1 MNLRRVVL
9 DVEKSLQR
17 PELMTIVEA
26 IDAVDGVQGVN
37 MLVDEIDAEAM
48 GMEIVVEGERMD
60 FDALVEAIE
69 RTGAVVRSLDE
80 VAVGERVVSARPASE
95 RN

>member
-17 PELMTIVEA
+17 PELMAVVEA
-26 IDAVDGVQGVN
+26 IDRVEGVQGVN

-48 GMEIVVEGERMD
+48 GMEVVVEGERIA
-60 FDALVEAIE
+60 FDELVEAIE

-80 VAVGERVVSARPASE
+80 VAAGERLVLSRPASE